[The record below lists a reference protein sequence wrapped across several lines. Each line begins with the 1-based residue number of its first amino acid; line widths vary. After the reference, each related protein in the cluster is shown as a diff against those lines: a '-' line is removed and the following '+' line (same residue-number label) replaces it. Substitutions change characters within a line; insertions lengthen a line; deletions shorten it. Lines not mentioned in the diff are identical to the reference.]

1 MAWTLRILLIVVC
14 VIVLIFVFRKIRRTD
29 FVIEDSFFW
38 IIFCLVLLIIS
49 LFPNICTDLS
59 AVLGFE
65 SPSNFIFLVVIFL
78 LLVKVF
84 FLAVR
89 VSKLQTKLNNLIQK
103 YAIDSH
109 EISKKD

>member
-1 MAWTLRILLIVVC
+1 MSLALRILLIVFC
-14 VIVLIFVFRKIRRTD
+14 AIVMIFVFRKIRKTD

-49 LFPNICTDLS
+49 IFPKLCYSVSYL
-59 AVLGFE
+59 LGFE

-78 LLVKVF
+78 LLAKVFLLTVKV
-84 FLAVR
+84 
-89 VSKLQTKLNNLIQK
+89 SKMQMKLNNLIQK

-109 EISKKD
+109 DKKDK